1 MDSKRTSY
9 LILIVLAIAWCSLLF
24 IPPLVAA
31 LEAPSTQLSQ
41 LAYRFFSRICHQ
53 YPSRSLHVFGHP
65 LAVCARCSAI
75 YFGFLGGFFVASFR
89 SGSEPKRI
97 TAWLTFVLLP
107 MFIDVVLDG
116 IGIHASN
123 MFTRIS
129 TGLIFG
135 IGSGIILAPVFTD
148 AAGFVVSKLSFP
160 DNHVRLFRKHEH
172 AKAG

>member
-1 MDSKRTSY
+1 

-31 LEAPSTQLSQ
+31 LEAPSTQLSW

-75 YFGFLGGFFVASFR
+75 YFGFLAGLFVAAFR
-89 SGSEPKRI
+89 SSAEPKRI
-97 TAWLTFVLLP
+97 TVWLTFVLLP
-107 MFIDVVLDG
+107 MLIDVILDG
-116 IGIHASN
+116 IGVHAST

-135 IGSGIILAPVFTD
+135 IGSGIILAPLFAD
-148 AAGFVVSKLSFP
+148 AVDPIVSKLSFSGT
-160 DNHVRLFRKHEH
+160 HVQLFRKPEH
-172 AKAG
+172 AKAS